1 VKQDYNPIPAVKKEA
16 LRPPCFVIGK
26 TSHARRRRL
35 LRYLGGMGWQHIG
48 DARNGKGTNPDLS

>member
-1 VKQDYNPIPAVKKEA
+1 
-16 LRPPCFVIGK
+16 VIGK

-48 DARNGKGTNPDLS
+48 DARNGKGTNPDLSCLPSTQMLVYEG